1 MNQIIFK
8 TGDGM
13 KNRTKAQ
20 MLKYL
25 KENLAKL
32 NILPLYIL
40 SSHAYFQDKA
50 KSLIEVREYIDSE
63 YVIVRSSSK
72 NEDTLHISNA
82 GKFKSVLNVLNNNDG
97 LAIAIEDV
105 YKSYNT
111 DQDEEILIQPMV
123 NNIKKS
129 GVVFTADMDTYAP
142 YYIVNYSEGSESD
155 SVTSGETN
163 DLKTFIAY
171 KYSPV
176 AIEDSDMRALI
187 QICREIEVFLQESA
201 LDIEF
206 AIDALHNI
214 YILQVRAIAV
224 GYKTI
229 CDRLNLDKPLEKIYK
244 KIIKLNKSHP
254 FLLGDKTCFGVMPDW
269 NPAEILG
276 VRPGKLAVT
285 LYKELITDNIW
296 AHQRS
301 DYGYRDLTMHPLMV
315 LFCGIPYIDTRI
327 TFNSFV
333 PKKLND
339 KIANKLV
346 NYYLSCLEN
355 YPTYH
360 DKIEFNIVYSCYY
373 LGLPQKLKKLLN
385 YGFNENEIKRIE
397 FSLLEITNKI
407 IHPEKGLYK
416 TDLEK
421 IGNLNINYEKIV
433 SSDISTIDKIYW
445 LIENCKLYGTLPFA
459 GVARAGFIAVQFLK
473 SFVEMNII
481 TKIEYSNFMNSLNTI
496 NTQLRNDLKKL
507 KLNQI
512 TKKEFEKKYGHIR
525 PGTYDIMSLRYD
537 EDFDYYFGDY
547 KIDDEF
553 NLEKLSLTN
562 LQLEKIQIELEQNG
576 LEINAKQ
583 LLSFIIEAIEGREYV
598 KFAFTRSVSEILK
611 LIGCLGER
619 LSIEKQDLAYLD
631 IMDIKQL
638 YSDLYYDDLKKVLLD
653 SIEKNKRQYQYAKQ
667 IKLPSLIIEPHDIY
681 NYYLLDEEPN
691 FIGMKKVRGE
701 IVLEHDINKISCQG
715 KIVFIQA
722 ADPGYDFLFSKG
734 IKGLVTQ
741 FGGVNSH
748 MAIRCAELGIAAVI
762 GAGEKNY
769 DKWIKY
775 SKIEIDCL
783 RRTVLPTL
791 YI

>member
-1 MNQIIFK
+1 MDK
-8 TGDGM
+8 
-13 KNRTKAQ
+13 TKAQ
-20 MLKYL
+20 MLNCIKKNL
-25 KENLAKL
+25 K
-32 NILPLYIL
+32 NINVLPMYIL
-40 SSHAYFQDKA
+40 HSSHFFQN
-50 KSLIEVREYIDSE
+50 RETCLQEIKNFFRSDLL
-63 YVIVRSSSK
+63 IVRSSSK
-72 NEDTLHISNA
+72 IEDTVQFSNA
-82 GKFKSVLNVLNNNDG
+82 GKFKSVLNVLNEENA
-97 LAIAIEDV
+97 LSKAIETV
-105 YKSYNT
+105 YQSYKI
-111 DQDEEILIQPMV
+111 DSDEEILIQPMLRD
-123 NNIKKS
+123 IIKS
-129 GVVFTADMDTYAP
+129 GVVFTADINTYAP
-142 YYIVNYSEGSESD
+142 YYIVNYKDGNDTEA
-155 SVTSGETN
+155 VTSGMT
-163 DLKTFIAY
+163 DKLKTFISY
-171 KYSPV
+171 KYAPI
-176 AIEDSDMRALI
+176 ALEDTDMKKLIET
-187 QICREIEVFLQESA
+187 CKVIEGFLGMDA

-206 AIDALHNI
+206 AIDAWHNI
-214 YILQVRAIAV
+214 YILQVRAIAI
-224 GYKTI
+224 GYKNL
-229 CDRLNLDKPLEKIYK
+229 CNRLNLDKPLEKIYK

-355 YPTYH
+355 YPPYH

-373 LGLPQKLKKLLN
+373 LGLPQKLKKLLK

-421 IGNLNINYEKIV
+421 IEILNCNYEKIV
-433 SSDISTIDKIYW
+433 SSDISMIDKIYW

-459 GVARAGFIAVQFLK
+459 GIARAGFIAVQFLK

-496 NTQLRNDLKKL
+496 NTQLRDDLKKL

-547 KIDDEF
+547 KIDDES
-553 NLEKLSLTN
+553 NLEKLSLSD
-562 LQLEKIQIELEQNG
+562 LQLEKIQIELEENG
-576 LEINAKQ
+576 LEINSKE

-611 LIGCLGER
+611 LIGCLGKR

-653 SIEKNKRQYQYAKQ
+653 SIEKNKRQYQYAKHM
-667 IKLPSLIIEPHDIY
+667 KLPSLIIEPRDIY
-681 NYYLLDEEPN
+681 HYYLLDEEPN

-701 IVLEHDINKISCQG
+701 IVVEHDIHKISCQG

-769 DKWIKY
+769 DKWMKY

-783 RRTVLPTL
+783 RKNVLSIVYL
-791 YI
+791 